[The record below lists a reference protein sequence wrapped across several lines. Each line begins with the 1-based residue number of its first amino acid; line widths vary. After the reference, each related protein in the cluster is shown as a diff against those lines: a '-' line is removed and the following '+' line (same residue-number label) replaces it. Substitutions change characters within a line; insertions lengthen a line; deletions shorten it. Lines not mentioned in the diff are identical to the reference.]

1 MCACR
6 LQAVGRRRQDPIC
19 SCLLPRTPPARMR
32 SGSWDMHSGTL
43 RKMDIGAPR
52 SHNLPGRQED
62 TGETRSSKKLS
73 PISLGFGPL
82 ETHFKLLGDKETRFR
97 RKVLP
102 QGAPGEGRVGF
113 SEKSFYRNLVSL
125 SPQSLNCV
133 SSGPHPQEMG
143 DRLSKNVVSF
153 LSPCLPRK
161 LSGLGPPTP

>member
-1 MCACR
+1 MWVCR
-6 LQAVGRRRQDPIC
+6 LHAVGGGGKIRHAPA
-19 SCLLPRTPPARMR
+19 SCQAPPARIR
-32 SGSWDMHSGTL
+32 SGSWEMHSGTL

-102 QGAPGEGRVGF
+102 QGAPGEGRVRF
-113 SEKSFYRNLVSL
+113 SENNFFNRYCLPVSPELKMRFLRPKPPGNGRRTFEEFCLLLVSL
-125 SPQSLNCV
+125 SP
-133 SSGPHPQEMG
+133 
-143 DRLSKNVVSF
+143 
-153 LSPCLPRK
+153 RK
-161 LSGLGPPTP
+161 SSGLGPPTP

>member
-1 MCACR
+1 MG
-6 LQAVGRRRQDPIC
+6 GRGEDCMPGA
-19 SCLLPRTPPARMR
+19 RTARMGF
-32 SGSWDMHSGTL
+32 GSWEMHFTTPRIQGVGGPSPDNL
-43 RKMDIGAPR
+43 R
-52 SHNLPGRQED
+52 GRQGD
-62 TGETRSSKKLS
+62 KKETKFFESLS
-73 PISLGFGPL
+73 PISWGFGPE